1 MVNKIGK
8 NVISFILITSI
19 FITGTSFAQVA
30 FSIYWFTPIYVGF
43 IIFGVIF
50 YRKMNINVLFGLI
63 ALVAYSFL
71 TYKSDLELVVKQI
84 INIAMFT
91 LVFYYL
97 IAHEN
102 YSLENLF
109 RKYVIIAKIIL
120 VIGFIQV
127 AAFCLGYGDYFL
139 AIFPFLN
146 HTNISYR
153 FQSLSDEPSMIGLT
167 FGPIVFLALN
177 NVFYKTNFFIS
188 KIWGWLF
195 VAAYVLTLASTCFVT
210 FILMLLVLYLKNFTK
225 LKAVLFFGFAS
236 GIMVFSI
243 AAYYQ
248 VPLIKVRVDDTVYA
262 LEEDFTNP
270 DVYKRVN
277 LSTYAIISNF
287 IVTKSSLAENP
298 IFGRGFG
305 THEASY
311 KEYLPAHM
319 KEYYQLN
326 AKDAN
331 SMALRLLSET
341 GLVGFFAFLCFVLRF
356 YQRSKRAFDDSQQ
369 FMWVLN
375 AGIAV
380 MIASALIRHG
390 NYTSSGKVLFLL
402 MYYYSYRYIETT
414 SRMEKHE
421 SSNNV
426 SAAV

>member
-8 NVISFILITSI
+8 DVISFILITSI
-19 FITGTSFAQVA
+19 FITGTAFAQFA
-30 FSIYWFTPIYVGF
+30 FYIYWFTPVYVVF
-43 IIFGVIF
+43 IIYGIF
-50 YRKMNINVLFGLI
+50 CYRKFNVKVLFGLI
-63 ALVAYSFL
+63 SLVAYSFL
-71 TYKSDLELVVKQI
+71 TYKSDLQLVVKQI

-102 YSLENLF
+102 YSLERLF

-127 AAFCLGYGDYFL
+127 AAFCLGFGDKFV

-146 HTNISYR
+146 QTNISYR
-153 FQSLSDEPSMIGLT
+153 FQSLSEEPSMIGLT
-167 FGPIVFLALN
+167 FGPIVFLALH

-195 VAAYVLTLASTCFVT
+195 IAAYVLTLASTCFVT
-210 FILMLLVLYLKNFTK
+210 LILMLLVLYLKDFTR
-225 LKAVLFFGFAS
+225 LKAALFFGFAG
-236 GIMVFSI
+236 GIVAFSI
-243 AAYYQ
+243 VAYYQ
-248 VPLIKVRVDDTVYA
+248 IPLIKVRVDDTVYA
-262 LEEDFTNP
+262 LKEDFKNP
-270 DVYKRVN
+270 DVYTHVN

-287 IVTKSSLAENP
+287 IVTKTSIAENP
-298 IFGRGFG
+298 LFGRGLG

-311 KEYLPAHM
+311 QEYLPAHM

-341 GLVGFFAFLCFVLRF
+341 GLVGFFAFLYFVAHF
-356 YQRSKRAFDDSQQ
+356 YQRSRRSFDQSQT

-380 MIASALIRHG
+380 IIASALLRHG

-402 MYYYSYRYIETT
+402 MYYYSYRYIEST
-414 SRMEKHE
+414 SRRETPE
-421 SSNNV
+421 SSNNISV
-426 SAAV
+426 AV